1 VFKTE
6 KDLVESSLPLVQSF
20 FSTQDEVIIVQEPKG
35 LFGIP
40 DVLLY
45 NGDIVAI
52 EFKLK
57 DWKRALQQAFRYRS
71 FSYESYVFLDSDYI
85 GSAVKNLDQF
95 ERFNIG
101 LCGVTEEGI
110 ESYHKPNRKNPFS
123 SDMIN
128 RAYELFDIKCES
140 EELV

>member
-1 VFKTE
+1 MFKTE
-6 KDLVESSLPLVQSF
+6 KDLVESALPLIQSF
-20 FSTQDEVIIVQEPKG
+20 FASEDEVIIVQEPKG

-45 NGDIVAI
+45 NGEVVAI

-57 DWKRALQQAFRYRS
+57 NWKKALQQAFRYRS
-71 FSYESYVFLDSDYI
+71 FSCESYVFLDSYYI
-85 GSAVKNLDQF
+85 GSAVRNLDEF

-110 ESYHKPNRKNPFS
+110 ETYHKPSRKNPFS
-123 SDMIN
+123 NDLISK
-128 RAYELFDIKCES
+128 AYEILEVS
-140 EELV
+140 VGL

>member
-1 VFKTE
+1 MFKTE
-6 KDLVESSLPLVQSF
+6 KDLVKSSLPLVQSF
-20 FSTQDEVIIVQEPKG
+20 FASEDEVVLVQEPKG

-45 NGDIVAI
+45 NGEIVAI

-57 DWKRALQQAFRYRS
+57 NWKRALQQAFRYRS
-71 FSYESYVFLDSDYI
+71 FSCKSYVFLDSDYI
-85 GSAVKNLDQF
+85 GSAIKNLEEF

-110 ESYHKPNRKNPFS
+110 ETYHKPNRKNPFS
-123 SDMIN
+123 NEMIG
-128 RAYELFDIKCES
+128 RAYELLEIKS
-140 EELV
+140 VV